1 MGTGTHRP
9 NGVFMGL
16 GAGIKKAARIAP
28 MKIQDVTPTIMYLM
42 GLPVPDDMDGQAP
55 RQLFREDFVKGN
67 RLEYTEAESVKP
79 GPPGSGGQDIYT
91 EEEEQALRD
100 QLKNL
105 GYME

>member
-1 MGTGTHRP
+1 MT
-9 NGVFMGL
+9 
-16 GAGIKKAARIAP
+16 
-28 MKIQDVTPTIMYLM
+28 
-42 GLPVPDDMDGQAP
+42 
-55 RQLFREDFVKGN
+55 
-67 RLEYTEAESVKP
+67 